1 MVYEV
6 RGSLYHPPGPTGWAE
21 ASALAGEC
29 DQAIVATFVAVE
41 VQEPVRENTTAKE
54 GAKLLLDEARG
65 RLISQCG
72 AREEALQLLAHDLVK
87 KSLLRLMALVLGH
100 EIPDRDRRGWS
111 EDQEVRADRSRWHWS
126 DAG

>member
-1 MVYEV
+1 
-6 RGSLYHPPGPTGWAE
+6 
-21 ASALAGEC
+21 
-29 DQAIVATFVAVE
+29 VATFVAVE
-41 VQEPVRENTTAKE
+41 AQEPVRENATAKE

-72 AREEALQLLAHDLVK
+72 AREEALQLLAHNLVK
-87 KSLLRLMALVLGH
+87 KSLLRLMALALGH

-111 EDQEVRADRSRWHWS
+111 ADEEVRADRSRWHWS